1 MKFQDSVFA
10 LLSGIEAHFSK
21 HKFSALKQ
29 IFLVVDHFKAL
40 KECHQVLLSWTQVTQ
55 VCKLSILYSTPSAAF
70 VNREDQN
77 NESNY

>member
-55 VCKLSILYSTPSAAF
+55 VCKLSILYSTP
-70 VNREDQN
+70 
-77 NESNY
+77 